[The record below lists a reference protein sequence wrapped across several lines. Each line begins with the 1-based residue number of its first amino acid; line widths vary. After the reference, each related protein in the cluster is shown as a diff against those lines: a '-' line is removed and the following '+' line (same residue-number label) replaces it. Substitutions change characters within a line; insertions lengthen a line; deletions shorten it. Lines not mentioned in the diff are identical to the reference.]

1 MALSSQQPTMHL
13 SKPDSR
19 KGRYQL
25 DFSMTCDQSSGV
37 FSTRASASCS
47 DRTKSNVIACIVWEG
62 WEGVSDIPHGP
73 TPQRKGPHG
82 AFYLVFVASLKSI
95 TFHCRVTPFKFLYT
109 SIFKEAYQGAGL
121 HMAFSNVLSGSD
133 PSLPPFLPILP
144 SQRPLHTSSFIHDHL
159 HTTCVQPSPLL

>member
-1 MALSSQQPTMHL
+1 M
-13 SKPDSR
+13 
-19 KGRYQL
+19 
-25 DFSMTCDQSSGV
+25 
-37 FSTRASASCS
+37 
-47 DRTKSNVIACIVWEG
+47 IACIVWEG